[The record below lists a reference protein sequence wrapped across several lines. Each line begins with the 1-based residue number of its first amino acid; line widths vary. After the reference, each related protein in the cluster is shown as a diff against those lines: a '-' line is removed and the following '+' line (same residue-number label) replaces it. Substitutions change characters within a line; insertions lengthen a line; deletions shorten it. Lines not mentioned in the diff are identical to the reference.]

1 MKNNFKLLSVMSMI
15 GFMTLGVTGCSN
27 VKKGSVVEPNVISI
41 SKLKERYTE
50 NNPIQINFWT
60 GFGKDIT
67 EGLDQIIA
75 DFEAEYPYIDI
86 VHESKGG
93 YSGLTKAINLA
104 ITTRKYP
111 QVALGYPDHFAQ
123 YIYNGIQC
131 DLSGYINSSDPDL
144 KIDIND
150 FNSDFL
156 KENLELAYKNDDT
169 STPYIMGLPFN
180 KSTEV
185 MVYNKTLF
193 DFYGLTVP
201 TTWDE
206 VKTVAEQFQ
215 TKLNAN
221 IGGKANVGST
231 FGKKI
236 YVVGDATYYS
246 YSENNKT
253 VVVDAQGN
261 AVDTSKNNPIQG
273 VDATFDF
280 SGVAAKDF
288 YPIGYDSQANFFI
301 TSLRQF
307 GSDYTKRGT
316 TVESGYVSFDT
327 PEAREMINYFKDM
340 NEKHY
345 LGIPYTWEEESY
357 CSNPF
362 KALKLAMTISSSAG
376 LSYNIAAGAKFKIG
390 IAPVPYKSAD
400 KKFVISQGT
409 NIAMLKANE
418 YQNLASWLFI
428 KYLTTEKNADFAI
441 KTGYLPVTDSAKN
454 SEEYQDFLNQ
464 KIGTDADKA
473 RIAAADVA
481 NKTYGDGTWTN
492 FVDPAFR
499 GSNAIRNTVE
509 SAMPMA
515 FYGNEGT
522 TYTADQL
529 IQYLYRQLNT
539 YVENK

>member
-15 GFMTLGVTGCSN
+15 GVMTLGVTGCSN

-253 VVVDAQGN
+253 
-261 AVDTSKNNPIQG
+261 
-273 VDATFDF
+273 
-280 SGVAAKDF
+280 
-288 YPIGYDSQANFFI
+288 FF
-301 TSLRQF
+301 L
-307 GSDYTKRGT
+307 
-316 TVESGYVSFDT
+316 
-327 PEAREMINYFKDM
+327 
-340 NEKHY
+340 
-345 LGIPYTWEEESY
+345 
-357 CSNPF
+357 
-362 KALKLAMTISSSAG
+362 
-376 LSYNIAAGAKFKIG
+376 
-390 IAPVPYKSAD
+390 
-400 KKFVISQGT
+400 
-409 NIAMLKANE
+409 
-418 YQNLASWLFI
+418 
-428 KYLTTEKNADFAI
+428 
-441 KTGYLPVTDSAKN
+441 
-454 SEEYQDFLNQ
+454 
-464 KIGTDADKA
+464 
-473 RIAAADVA
+473 
-481 NKTYGDGTWTN
+481 
-492 FVDPAFR
+492 
-499 GSNAIRNTVE
+499 
-509 SAMPMA
+509 
-515 FYGNEGT
+515 
-522 TYTADQL
+522 
-529 IQYLYRQLNT
+529 
-539 YVENK
+539 

>member
-1 MKNNFKLLSVMSMI
+1 
-15 GFMTLGVTGCSN
+15 
-27 VKKGSVVEPNVISI
+27 
-41 SKLKERYTE
+41 
-50 NNPIQINFWT
+50 
-60 GFGKDIT
+60 
-67 EGLDQIIA
+67 
-75 DFEAEYPYIDI
+75 
-86 VHESKGG
+86 
-93 YSGLTKAINLA
+93 
-104 ITTRKYP
+104 
-111 QVALGYPDHFAQ
+111 
-123 YIYNGIQC
+123 
-131 DLSGYINSSDPDL
+131 
-144 KIDIND
+144 
-150 FNSDFL
+150 
-156 KENLELAYKNDDT
+156 
-169 STPYIMGLPFN
+169 
-180 KSTEV
+180 
-185 MVYNKTLF
+185 
-193 DFYGLTVP
+193 
-201 TTWDE
+201 
-206 VKTVAEQFQ
+206 
-215 TKLNAN
+215 
-221 IGGKANVGST
+221 
-231 FGKKI
+231 
-236 YVVGDATYYS
+236 
-246 YSENNKT
+246 
-253 VVVDAQGN
+253 
-261 AVDTSKNNPIQG
+261 
-273 VDATFDF
+273 
-280 SGVAAKDF
+280 
-288 YPIGYDSQANFFI
+288 
-301 TSLRQF
+301 
-307 GSDYTKRGT
+307 
-316 TVESGYVSFDT
+316 
-327 PEAREMINYFKDM
+327 M

-441 KTGYLPVTDSAKN
+441 KTGYLPVTASAKN

-481 NKTYGDGTWTN
+481 NNTYGDGTWTN

-509 SAMPMA
+509 SAMPIA